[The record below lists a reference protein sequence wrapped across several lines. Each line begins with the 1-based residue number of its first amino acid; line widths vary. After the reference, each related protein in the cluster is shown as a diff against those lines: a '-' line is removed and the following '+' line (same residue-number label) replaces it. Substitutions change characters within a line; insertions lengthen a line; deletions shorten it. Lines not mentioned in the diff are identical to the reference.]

1 MTRTSPAAVR
11 LPLSQ
16 RLKRLTASA
25 WFISFMSFAA
35 CALIIRSSGL
45 IVAGMTA

>member
-1 MTRTSPAAVR
+1 MTRASPIVIR

-25 WFISFMSFAA
+25 WFISFMSFAVS
-35 CALIIRSSGL
+35 ALIIRSSGL
-45 IVAGMTA
+45 ISA

>member
-25 WFISFMSFAA
+25 WFISFVSFAVA
-35 CALIIRSSGL
+35 ALIIQSSGL
-45 IVAGMTA
+45 ISAQMAA